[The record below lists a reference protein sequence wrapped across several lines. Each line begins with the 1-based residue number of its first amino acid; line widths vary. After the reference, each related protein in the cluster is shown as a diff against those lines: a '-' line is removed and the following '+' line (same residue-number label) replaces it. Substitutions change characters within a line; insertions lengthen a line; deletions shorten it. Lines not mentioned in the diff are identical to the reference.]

1 MDLVG
6 FHQSLRSLL
15 RLNTNLS
22 RKEGDEVN
30 VGETFTL
37 QFNLWNDAPD
47 VLGPATPRIV
57 FTHLKLTIRATAF
70 ATPLQDGKP
79 VSEATFSFADA
90 ALGGGEHT
98 TVEVTLQ
105 AIRNMGG
112 LEDLLSR
119 EEVAEVL
126 ITADLDLAQ
135 YFQVRL
141 QRAVYEEIAS

>member
-1 MDLVG
+1 MDLVS

-15 RLNTNLS
+15 RLTSNLS

-47 VLGPATPRIV
+47 VLGPVTPRII

-79 VSEATFSFADA
+79 VPEATFSFADA
-90 ALGGGEHT
+90 TLSGGEQT
-98 TVEVTLQ
+98 MVEVTLL
-105 AIRNMGG
+105 ATSNMRG
-112 LEDLLSR
+112 LEHLLAR

-126 ITADLDLAQ
+126 VTADLDLAQ

-141 QRAVYEEIAS
+141 LQAVYEDVVP

>member
-1 MDLVG
+1 VS
-6 FHQSLRSLL
+6 FHQSLHHLL

-22 RKEGDEVN
+22 RKEGEEVN

-37 QFNLWNDAPD
+37 QFTLWNDAPD

-57 FTHLKLTIRATAF
+57 FTPLQLTIQATAF

-79 VSEATFSFADA
+79 VLEATFSFADA
-90 ALGGGEHT
+90 TLGGGEQT
-98 TVEVTLQ
+98 TVEVNLQ
-105 AIRNMGG
+105 AIRNMHG
-112 LEDLLSR
+112 LEHLLSR

-126 ITADLDLAQ
+126 VTADLDLAQ

-141 QRAVYEEIAS
+141 HRPVYEEIAS